1 MCGPEQLWVPSL
13 LLGATALGLGASHRA
28 LRDYSKSLPPGL
40 NLMVRWPLVLHFGWV
55 TAAALVNFN
64 NWLALRGTSVVLK
77 ETAVYASVGAA
88 LGVAGLVWEDTGDVG
103 VVAVVCWALS
113 AVASN
118 GAKSAKGVVSAGVLK
133 RVRAVV
139 MGGAGVAGL
148 GLAAK
153 IARHVFELALYRDL
167 SRVI

>member
-1 MCGPEQLWVPSL
+1 
-13 LLGATALGLGASHRA
+13 
-28 LRDYSKSLPPGL
+28 
-40 NLMVRWPLVLHFGWV
+40 
-55 TAAALVNFN
+55 
-64 NWLALRGTSVVLK
+64 
-77 ETAVYASVGAA
+77 
-88 LGVAGLVWEDTGDVG
+88 
-103 VVAVVCWALS
+103 
-113 AVASN
+113 
-118 GAKSAKGVVSAGVLK
+118 VVSAGVLK